1 MAGSPQHIMGVGTS
15 SFASRT
21 VDEWKQSMYLTSA
34 LRTTCSDNSRWK
46 VRSFTCA
53 RYHAPAMTAR
63 CSLSMLP
70 SPPAS
75 PALPSLSTLS
85 LLIRCAAVSIVVAGA
100 GLLANADSIF
110 ASGCAGK
117 ARTGR
122 EQQSASKHAAA
133 KHLDAQCHL

>member
-1 MAGSPQHIMGVGTS
+1 M
-15 SFASRT
+15 
-21 VDEWKQSMYLTSA
+21 DLTSNFNA
-34 LRTTCSDNSRWK
+34 EDNPQRASDNSRWK
-46 VRSFTCA
+46 VRSFTYA
-53 RYHAPAMTAR
+53 RYHAPAMTA
-63 CSLSMLP
+63 CCLLSMMP

-75 PALPSLSTLS
+75 PALLQPFPAS
-85 LLIRCAAVSIVVAGA
+85 LLSHYSYVVLAVSIVVAGA
-100 GLLANADSIF
+100 GLLAKADSIS